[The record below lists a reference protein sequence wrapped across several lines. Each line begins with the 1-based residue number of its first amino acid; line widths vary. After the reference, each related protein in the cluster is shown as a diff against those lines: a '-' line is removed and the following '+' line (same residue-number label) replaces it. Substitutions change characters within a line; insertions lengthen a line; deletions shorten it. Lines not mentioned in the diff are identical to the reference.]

1 MWEDEATPNAKWPF
15 LFVRGKV
22 GYMKTWVKCL
32 FLTLLATIP
41 VQACTS
47 SGAVAEFHDLRSL
60 ESITVATTAQ
70 IVDASATRQYVG
82 DCAALLVLDEAAF
95 DAVCGEAPTILS
107 HFIDAIDAPV
117 VSADAGSERGRG
129 PPGGDDAAGVGGS
142 EMSTGGGEATLM
154 RPPRSLDVLKNRLDT
169 LTRRGFVPGGFTH
182 TANTGNLENLG
193 QHRARMVESL
203 TRRIE
208 TASREYAEAAYEGNL
223 RGMVKVEAWLSQIRE
238 RLWMS
243 SGPLPAALEDPYAL
257 MSDSALRAG
266 IVEVSRVD
274 LILAD
279 SLILFPGDP
288 ALSVARQ
295 STDEILTRLR
305 RANGVPSVERD
316 RDTAR
321 LLRGLDAEQI
331 SAIRPAAEAAL
342 PAAER
347 SAMDI
352 ARQRFRAV
360 GTRLD
365 DWRGP
370 RGPPSDPSFPR
381 SARLLDAT
389 KQIFANPARFVR
401 GMSSLRAEHGEFYSA
416 LPAGLRERWSFGAD
430 DYYRWIA
437 AQMSGGRPRQASLH
451 DSQCQTGRGD
461 AGRMDRI
468 RRRTR

>member
-1 MWEDEATPNAKWPF
+1 MWEDEATPKRKWPF

-60 ESITVATTAQ
+60 ESITVTTTAQ

-129 PPGGDDAAGVGGS
+129 PPGGDDAGGAGGS
-142 EMSTGGGEATLM
+142 EMSTGGGEATEATLM
-154 RPPRSLDVLKNRLDT
+154 RPPRSLDVLKNRLDA

-266 IVEVSRVD
+266 IVEVSH

-279 SLILFPGDP
+279 SLTGDP
-288 ALSVARQ
+288 ARRINLPTIGRVTCNSIPHESRGPARVHLLLGHPDARGILAGVEFGPRARSPSGCSMR
-295 STDEILTRLR
+295 ST
-305 RANGVPSVERD
+305 GVP
-316 RDTAR
+316 
-321 LLRGLDAEQI
+321 
-331 SAIRPAAEAAL
+331 
-342 PAAER
+342 
-347 SAMDI
+347 
-352 ARQRFRAV
+352 RQFAV
-360 GTRLD
+360 
-365 DWRGP
+365 
-370 RGPPSDPSFPR
+370 
-381 SARLLDAT
+381 
-389 KQIFANPARFVR
+389 
-401 GMSSLRAEHGEFYSA
+401 M
-416 LPAGLRERWSFGAD
+416 
-430 DYYRWIA
+430 
-437 AQMSGGRPRQASLH
+437 
-451 DSQCQTGRGD
+451 
-461 AGRMDRI
+461 
-468 RRRTR
+468 